1 MASKAPSAE
10 SIVQQAVDLFES
22 RYAFPEKGAEIAA
35 KVRDRIAAGDFA
47 NAKLDRDF
55 IRSMTKLFREL
66 SGDLH
71 VGFAYFEEP
80 QPMLDEQTFEF
91 GQIDEE
97 DIAEAR
103 VQNYGFY
110 GVRRL
115 AGNIGYI
122 DLRTFAP
129 AEVGAE
135 TVGAAMTLIADTEAL
150 ILDVRQNSGGK
161 MNMIARIAS
170 YLFDEPVQMS
180 SLHNCITGETT
191 DYWTSAEVPGRRF
204 GAKPLYMLIG
214 PETFSGGENLAYDLK
229 QLGRVTL
236 VGAKT
241 AGAANATKI
250 YTLTPHVWM
259 AITYGYCIH
268 PITKTSF
275 EGVGVEPDVA
285 VDPDEA
291 LEEAHR
297 LALPE
302 ISKSL
307 ERDWPQSVLDDFK
320 DEVSQELERL
330 SGD

>member
-1 MASKAPSAE
+1 MTSRVPSAK
-10 SIVQQAVDLFES
+10 SIVQQAADLFES
-22 RYAFPEKGAEIAA
+22 NYAFPDKGVEVAA
-35 KVRDRIAAGDFA
+35 KVRKRITAGDFA
-47 NAKLDRDF
+47 NVKLDRDF
-55 IRSMTKLFREL
+55 IRSLTKLFREL

-71 VGFAYFEEP
+71 VGFAYFEAP
-80 QPMLDEQTFEF
+80 QPMLDEETFEF

-97 DIAEAR
+97 DVALAR
-103 VQNYGFY
+103 VNNYGFY
-110 GVRRL
+110 EVRRL

-122 DLRTFAP
+122 DLRMFAP
-129 AEVGAE
+129 VEIGAE
-135 TVGAAMTLIADTEAL
+135 IVAAAMTLIADTEAL
-150 ILDVRQNSGGK
+150 ILDVRKNSGGK
-161 MNMIARIAS
+161 MNMIACIAS
-170 YLFDEPVQMS
+170 YLFDEPVQTS

-204 GAKPLYMLIG
+204 GVKPLYMLIG

-259 AITYGYCIH
+259 AVTYGYCVH
-268 PITKTSF
+268 PVTKTSF
-275 EGVGVEPDVA
+275 EGIGVEPDVA
-285 VDPDEA
+285 IDPDEA

-297 LALPE
+297 LALLE
-302 ISKSL
+302 ISKNL

-320 DEVSQELERL
+320 HEVSRELERL

>member
-1 MASKAPSAE
+1 MTPKASSAE
-10 SIVQQAVDLFES
+10 YIAQQAADLFES
-22 RYAFPEKGAEIAA
+22 KYAFPEKGAEVASE
-35 KVRDRIAAGDFA
+35 VRERIVAGAFTDVR
-47 NAKLDRDF
+47 LDRDF

-71 VGFAYFEEP
+71 VGFAYFDEP
-80 QPMLDEQTFEF
+80 QPMLDEETYEF

-103 VQNYGFY
+103 VHNYGFY
-110 GVRRL
+110 EVRRL

-122 DLRTFAP
+122 ELRAFAP
-129 AEVGAE
+129 AEIGAE

-150 ILDVRQNSGGK
+150 ILDVRKNSGGK
-161 MNMIARIAS
+161 MNMIACIAS

-180 SLHNCITGETT
+180 SLHNCITDETT
-191 DYWTSAEVPGRRF
+191 DYWTSREVPGRRF
-204 GAKPLYMLIG
+204 GTKPFYMLIG

-236 VGAKT
+236 IGAKT

-250 YTLTPHVWM
+250 YTMTPHVWM
-259 AITYGYCIH
+259 AITYGYCVH
-268 PITKTSF
+268 PVTETNF
-275 EGVGVEPDVA
+275 EGIGVDPDVA
-285 VDPDEA
+285 VDPAEA

-297 LALPE
+297 LALLE
-302 ISKSL
+302 ISKNL
-307 ERDWPQSVLDDFK
+307 ERDWPKSVLDSFK
-320 DEVSQELERL
+320 DEVSRELERL